1 MKQLE
6 DAWKDL
12 EPWLQ
17 SLEARRQKV
26 VGRFYLSIPLAILG
40 AIIVGAIVGLT
51 VVGAQFI
58 AIAAVLVA
66 GGILTLGYQPVG
78 ALKEE
83 VKLGLNTRIA
93 EVFGLRYQEKPSYP
107 ARFDSFKDHGLIPSH
122 QKRKFEDHFS
132 GTAHGADFE
141 LYEAELKQKR
151 RSKNRTYYVTV
162 FRGVLIRINFPRTVE
177 GVTLVTRDK
186 GVFNMFEG
194 WATKTFGRAGRKLER
209 IGLVDPSFEKL
220 FEVYG
225 TDQVMARYL
234 LTPSF
239 MERLLDLEKL
249 LSGKNVR
256 CVFDEQLGEGE
267 GKGELL
273 IAAETG
279 NLFEAGSM
287 FQPLSQKERIETLH
301 GEIKLIEETIE
312 TVLEPATER

>member
-1 MKQLE
+1 MKQLDE
-6 DAWKDL
+6 AWTAM
-12 EPWLQ
+12 EPWLTE
-17 SLEARRQKV
+17 LEARRQKSL
-26 VGRFYLSIPLAILG
+26 GRFYLSIPIAIVAAIL
-40 AIIVGAIVGLT
+40 VGIFIGLT
-51 VVGAQFI
+51 PIPGPFI
-58 AIAAVLVA
+58 AISAILAAA
-66 GGILTLGYQPVG
+66 GVLTLGFAPLQS
-78 ALKEE
+78 LKIEL
-83 VKLGLNTRIA
+83 KLGLNDRLA
-93 EVFGLRYQEKPSYP
+93 QVFGLTHSEKPYAP
-107 ARFDSFKDHGLIPSH
+107 ARFDSFRDHGLIPSH

-186 GVFNMFEG
+186 GIFNAFEG
-194 WATKTFGRAGRKLER
+194 WATKTFGRAGHKLER
-209 IGLVDPSFEKL
+209 IGLVDPTFEKL

-249 LSGKNVR
+249 LSGKNVC
-256 CVFDEQLGEGE
+256 CVFDESLGEGAQ
-267 GKGELL
+267 KGELL

-279 NLFEAGSM
+279 NLFEGGSI
-287 FQPLSQKERIETLH
+287 FTPLDQKGRIEMLH
-301 GEIKLIEETIE
+301 GEIKLIEDTIQ
-312 TVLEPATER
+312 TVLEPAIER